1 MDENLNKTFDYL
13 AKTENESAVEVLVS
27 ELGNPYA
34 PTREG
39 ALSALLNRQSAAG
52 FNEIFRRFPNMDE
65 SMRSVVKQCPP
76 QQLNYAIGEVLSGSD
91 AEAKRTVCEVAT
103 EYHLYGAITTLSS
116 ALMNPANTDQERIA
130 QTVLQL
136 TDLFYKELS
145 DAGEAGN
152 AQDFD
157 RLRDEFT
164 KCLEESVRKYYRHK
178 QRDVVEAFLLLART
192 KNSALN
198 HVLTHPEDSAFDPM
212 IESLTQSP
220 RGGVKRLLLAFLAKS
235 QIPAEVKQVFADR
248 CDPDFVTRFLH
259 LVVQKR
265 SKTFTDT
272 LGQFKQFAWAE
283 PGHEIFEKLDETAQ
297 AGAVALLTASGLN
310 KSKIGKLVEYLLV
323 HGNPGG
329 RLAAAEALSLFP
341 SEETDALI
349 VSGLDD
355 EDPAVLAALLLQ
367 LRAREI
373 PGALGMLFGMVDH
386 PDPRVKAA
394 LLKALP
400 EFSLHRFL
408 QQVKD
413 LSDTVAATTAQI
425 VRKLNPDCLPMLS
438 EELMSRS
445 PLRRRYAIIAADAMG
460 LAPEL
465 TRQLNHMLTDT
476 DLMVR
481 KTAEEVLARCHAV
494 PCNTNE

>member
-1 MDENLNKTFDYL
+1 
-13 AKTENESAVEVLVS
+13 
-27 ELGNPYA
+27 
-34 PTREG
+34 
-39 ALSALLNRQSAAG
+39 
-52 FNEIFRRFPNMDE
+52 
-65 SMRSVVKQCPP
+65 
-76 QQLNYAIGEVLSGSD
+76 
-91 AEAKRTVCEVAT
+91 
-103 EYHLYGAITTLSS
+103 
-116 ALMNPANTDQERIA
+116 
-130 QTVLQL
+130 
-136 TDLFYKELS
+136 
-145 DAGEAGN
+145 
-152 AQDFD
+152 
-157 RLRDEFT
+157 
-164 KCLEESVRKYYRHK
+164 
-178 QRDVVEAFLLLART
+178 
-192 KNSALN
+192 LN